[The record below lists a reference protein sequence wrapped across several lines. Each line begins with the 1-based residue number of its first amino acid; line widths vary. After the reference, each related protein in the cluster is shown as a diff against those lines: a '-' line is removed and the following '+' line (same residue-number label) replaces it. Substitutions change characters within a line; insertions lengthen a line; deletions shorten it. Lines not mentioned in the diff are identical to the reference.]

1 MEGEEGKQEAVGEE
15 EEMWKRLLVNLSPD
29 EPLPRYMF
37 LARSIQITYPFL
49 LPLSSVRDV
58 S

>member
-1 MEGEEGKQEAVGEE
+1 MEGEEGKQEVEEE

-29 EPLPRYMF
+29 EPLPQYMF

-49 LPLSSVRDV
+49 LPLSSVRNV